1 MTLILGD
8 VSKRSLITPKM
19 LDTDI
24 KECIRQ
30 LDRDVQRLFIA
41 LRPDLIVDLTDE
53 ATIATD
59 VSTAIHF
66 RVVLGGNR
74 TLGNPTN
81 PRDGQKV
88 IWEFVQDSTGS
99 RTITLDT
106 KFDQGNDV
114 AVTLST
120 TAGTIDMMLGTY
132 DAPNDKW
139 RVLDFRTGYTN

>member
-8 VSKRSLITPKM
+8 INKRSLITPTM
-19 LDTDI
+19 LDTDL

-30 LDRDVQRLFIA
+30 LDRDIQRLFIA
-41 LRPDLIVDLTDE
+41 LRPDLIVDLTDA
-53 ATIATD
+53 ATIETD
-59 VSTAIHF
+59 VSIAIHF

-74 TLGNPTN
+74 TLQNPTN

-106 KFDQGNDV
+106 KFDVGNDV

-120 TAGTIDMMLGTY
+120 VAGAIDFMGATY
-132 DAPNDKW
+132 DSPNDKW
-139 RVLDFRTGYTN
+139 RVLAFVTGYA

>member
-59 VSTAIHF
+59 VSIAIHF
-66 RVVLGGNR
+66 RVVLGDNR

-81 PRDGQKV
+81 GRDGQKV

-106 KFDQGNDV
+106 KFDVGADIDF
-114 AVTLST
+114 TLST
-120 TAGTIDMMLGTY
+120 TAGAIDFMGATY

-139 RVLDFRTGYTN
+139 RVLAFVKGYS